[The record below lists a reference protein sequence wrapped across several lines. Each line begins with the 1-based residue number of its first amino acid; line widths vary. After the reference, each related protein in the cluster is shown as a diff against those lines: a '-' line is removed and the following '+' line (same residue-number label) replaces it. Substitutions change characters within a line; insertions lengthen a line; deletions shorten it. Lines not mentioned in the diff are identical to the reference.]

1 MDFLRQARVGQ
12 KSGQALPN
20 IAAPIQESG
29 FQVKPFSF
37 KSDASLRS
45 LNVRVTCN
53 FVTQGGNL

>member
-12 KSGQALPN
+12 KAGHAPPN
-20 IAAPIQESG
+20 IVAPIQESG

-37 KSDASLRS
+37 SSDASVRS

-53 FVTQGGNL
+53 LVTQGGNL